1 MVSSLFYYIEEYQK
15 VHHILHTL
23 SKFTRFDLKDLI
35 NGIIH
40 SNFQA

>member
-1 MVSSLFYYIEEYQK
+1 MVSSLFYYIEEHQK
-15 VHHILHTL
+15 VHHIHTL
-23 SKFTRFDLKDLI
+23 SKFTRFDLKGLI